1 MELYHGNIV
10 YSKNKNELVEYANAY
25 IAVEN
30 GIIEGIYEQLPEK
43 YKKLSCTDFGN
54 DVIIPAFTDLHVHA
68 PQYPQRSLAMD
79 EVLVDWLDKY
89 TFPLENKF
97 KDIEFA
103 KAVYDKFIDELIANG
118 TMHAA
123 VFGTI
128 HNEATGYLIEQM
140 EKKGLL
146 AYVGKV
152 NMDINSPDYLC
163 EDTENSIKDTER
175 FIDKYINNKYA
186 KPIITPRFAPT
197 CSDKLLKGLGE
208 IGKKY
213 NVGVQTHIE
222 ESIWESN
229 EALNCHPNY
238 SCDMEIYEKAGLLD
252 NGPVIADHFIFPKEK
267 DIEILNKYNGYAV
280 QCPEATVNIIAG
292 IMQTGNLLDREVK
305 IGLGSDIAAGYGL
318 SVYSQVAKAIQLSKI
333 KSFYEQDNRKITF
346 AEAFCMATKGGG
358 SLFGK
363 VGSFEKG
370 YSFDALVISGVSDTF
385 EDLTPIQKVERF
397 CGSGETKNIKEKF
410 IRGKKI

>member
-10 YSKNKNELVEYANAY
+10 YSKNKNELVEYSNAY

-43 YKKLSCTDFGN
+43 YKNLSCTDFGN

-128 HNEATGYLIEQM
+128 HNEATSYLIEQL

-163 EDTENSIKDTER
+163 EGTENSIKDTEK
-175 FIDKYINNKYA
+175 FIDRYINNKYA

-208 IGKKY
+208 VGKKY

-238 SCDMEIYEKAGLLD
+238 SCDMEIYEKVGLLD
-252 NGPVIADHFIFPKEK
+252 NGPVIAAHFIFPKEK

-346 AEAFCMATKGGG
+346 AEAFYMATKGGG

-385 EDLTPIQKVERF
+385 EDLTSIQKVERF